1 MSRRACPRPNRR
13 GPRIS
18 TDPRRR
24 LGGDAGT
31 GLIATF
37 AAVIVFL
44 AFLLFAVQLLVGLY
58 ATTAVT
64 SAAFDGAR
72 MVAGSRTDHDDPAAV
87 AGSRMAAEIRMRAE
101 LGAFGRTV
109 HFDWSGSDDQ
119 VVQVRVVGDGPGF
132 LWPGL
137 GDVAGAR
144 HIDRTVRVR
153 VEAWR

>member
-1 MSRRACPRPNRR
+1 MTSPYR
-13 GPRIS
+13 
-18 TDPRRR
+18 RRR
-24 LGGDAGT
+24 LHGDPGT

-44 AFLLFAVQLLVGLY
+44 AFLLFAVQLLVHLY
-58 ATTAVT
+58 ATTSVT

-72 MVAGSRTDHDDPAAV
+72 MVAGSRTDHGDPTAV
-87 AGSRMAAEIRMRAE
+87 AAARGAAEVRMRDE
-101 LGAFGRTV
+101 LGSFGRTV
-109 HFDWSGSDDQ
+109 HFDWSGSDTQ
-119 VVQVRVVGDGPGF
+119 VVQVRLVGDAPGF